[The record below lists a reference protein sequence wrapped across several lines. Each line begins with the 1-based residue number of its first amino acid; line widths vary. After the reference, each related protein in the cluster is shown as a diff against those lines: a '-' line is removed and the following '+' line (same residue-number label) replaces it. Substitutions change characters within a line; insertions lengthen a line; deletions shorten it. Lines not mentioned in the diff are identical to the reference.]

1 MNRKLNVF
9 VSYSHKL
16 NEGEN
21 KGKWI
26 DGKNSLIQLL
36 RDKFSK
42 ELSIWIDTE
51 LRVHGGVE
59 YEQEITKHIEKADI
73 VLLLISPEFF
83 YSSFIITKELPLMK
97 NVYQR
102 RIENIKKGIPDS
114 PLIIIP
120 INIEDPFKDS
130 YSWIEQFQFLPS
142 NAEYLSNCLGN
153 FDKWGDSMSQ
163 IVNSLQHAIHDIKI
177 ARLESSKIKR
187 EENEYM
193 FNDKE
198 EERRLRRQTSILKK
212 HDMHI
217 YEDILRD
224 KDNCSLLDVGCHNG
238 NNIVSCFKNFHQIK
252 RVIGID
258 RVPELIDV
266 ANLKYKDDVFSFHCI
281 DCTSETLI
289 DDIRSL
295 GVEKFSIIHVSM
307 LLLHL
312 NESEPQRLLKNLYE
326 LLDDDGVIFIRDIDD
341 SLKLAYPDSNGLF
354 EKMFEINDKEGGS
367 GYRSSGRE
375 VFSYLVETGYK
386 NIKLRR
392 KGLDTID
399 MDEDEKNDYFKV
411 CFSFVRPDL
420 ERLIEKNP
428 NNDHWKELLTWVK
441 DNYPKMKDKFVY
453 DDNFFFQM
461 GFMVYTATK

>member
-153 FDKWGDSMSQ
+153 F
-163 IVNSLQHAIHDIKI
+163 
-177 ARLESSKIKR
+177 
-187 EENEYM
+187 
-193 FNDKE
+193 
-198 EERRLRRQTSILKK
+198 ILKK